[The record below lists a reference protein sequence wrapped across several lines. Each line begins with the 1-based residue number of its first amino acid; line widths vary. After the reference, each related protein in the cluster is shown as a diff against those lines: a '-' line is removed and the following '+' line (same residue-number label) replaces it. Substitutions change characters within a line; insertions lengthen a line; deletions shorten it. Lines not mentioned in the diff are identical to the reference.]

1 MRGSGRPAVR
11 LQEAVAATGRQ
22 VAGLVEACEL
32 VGRDPDTIRRTLVAY
47 RVSPDLFSSA
57 DAFADYVGRYR
68 EVGVD
73 ELVFYWPTD
82 PETFER
88 APKHEQAFERIASE
102 TIPPLREAAAATSP
116 GQPDRGAVGR

>member
-1 MRGSGRPAVR
+1 MTADTCRQPRLRRRAADTRSPSGGR
-11 LQEAVAATGRQ
+11 LRAPEG
-22 VAGLVEACEL
+22 AGTSDQTTFCL
-32 VGRDPDTIRRTLVAY
+32 
-47 RVSPDLFSSA
+47 SPDLFSSA

-88 APKHEQAFERIASE
+88 SPKHEQAFERIASE
-102 TIPPLREAAAATSP
+102 TIPTLREAAGAT
-116 GQPDRGAVGR
+116 